1 MKRAALWVLAS
12 IAGVIGITQ
21 LSFAVTAVQASPTP
35 AITHYDVKMVL
46 GRDAERRST
55 LTTTE
60 TITVNFPPNLKRGIT
75 RNFVREYDGHA
86 TSFDFVSVTDE
97 QGIPLEYN
105 WNDGQLRV
113 GSADVFVSGTKTY
126 VLKYTQRDVTKYYAD
141 TQRDEFYWDAIGIE
155 SDMPVR
161 EATIALELDESI
173 RGAVQTELQ
182 CYAGPMGA
190 KKTCTTTGDLAVS
203 VQNLAP
209 YEGVTIALGFAP
221 GTFAP
226 YQQGLLEKLISWWFM
241 LQIALAFVSVLLA
254 ILLIRKA
261 AVAVGRKKELSPI
274 IPEYLPPKDTSVT
287 TAATLVSS
295 FGMVRG
301 SVMVAQLLDL
311 AVRHYIKLYEVKPK
325 KLFQLAEYEVEI
337 VKDLAE
343 LLPEEREIIDDM
355 FGHAASVGETINLKK
370 LRNNTAYGMRTID
383 DTGKVQKLIKDVY
396 KLREHTQVYKQ
407 SFRAWSKWLLVL
419 SVLLLSPWLLSVA
432 GLAFGLSFM
441 SVLSDKGLA
450 LRRYLEGLKLYIGVA
465 ETERLQMLQSP
476 EGAEKVGAATSDQG
490 QLVKLYERVLPYAV
504 VFGQE
509 KEWTKQMGVYYDQV
523 GAQPDWYSGTSAFNA
538 AVFVSSI
545 NSLGSVAASTS
556 SSSYSSSSG
565 GSSGGGFS
573 GGGGGG
579 GGVGS
584 W

>member
-261 AVAVGRKKELSPI
+261 VAAIGRKKELSPI
-274 IPEYLPPKDTSVT
+274 VPEYLPPKDTSVM
-287 TAATLVSS
+287 TAATLASS

-383 DTGKVQKLIKDVY
+383 DAGKVQKLIKDVY
-396 KLREHTQVYKQ
+396 KLREHTPVYKQ
-407 SFRAWSKWLLVL
+407 SFRVWSKWLLVL
-419 SVLLLSPWLLSVA
+419 SVVLLSPWLLFMA

-476 EGAEKVGAATSDQG
+476 EGAEKVGGATSDQG

-509 KEWTKQMGVYYDQV
+509 KEWTKQMGAYYDQA

-556 SSSYSSSSG
+556 SSYSSSSG